1 MTASMSAS
9 SNTTTGAL
17 PPSSR
22 WSRLTRSAATLAMC
36 LPVSVSPVT
45 EIIPTLGW
53 PTSGSPIVAPVPVM
67 TLRTPGG
74 RMSAAISP
82 RMRAVSGV
90 RADGLRMT
98 ELPAARAGPIFQPAI
113 MIG

>member
-1 MTASMSAS
+1 M
-9 SNTTTGAL
+9 
-17 PPSSR
+17 
-22 WSRLTRSAATLAMC
+22 TRSAATFAMC

-45 EIIPTLGW
+45 EIIPTFGC
-53 PTSGSPIVAPVPVM
+53 PTSASPIAAPVPVM

-74 RMSAAISP
+74 RMSAAISA

-98 ELPAARAGPIFQPAI
+98 VLPAMSAGPIFQPAI